1 LFELDTENKKFWFE
15 FFMPFVF
22 GLAFFLLEWQIA
34 TLFDC
39 APLRAPDYSVI
50 ISVTGLILALMFPMS
65 VFLKGKKDDILLGRM
80 KLRAVALFTDN
91 ENGKKDEYND
101 EIEREE
107 FSVSAWMNFF
117 VFVTLIPATVSINL
131 FWLWGGF
138 FMFARGQYAISLHL
152 IIFSCVMST
161 FYVLYNR
168 EWAGIFW
175 SKIFLFREDEKNKK
189 RFQKF
194 TKRINL
200 TSLKSISIDDL
211 LEIPRHREF
220 KRRACPYIFIGRS
233 SAAWVLSSGFLGWG
247 ISYFLDETYR
257 GAKFGGFT
265 FLLLFLVL
273 FLLSYISTYLLGV
286 LSRADNLF
294 LARFF
299 TAIGYSI
306 IFTTISIIATQL
318 FFHGLHKT
326 AYFMG
331 LIFLVGNVFSSWK
344 WRSVQYE
351 KIKKYILKVVDSG
364 SAIVPEGISSYFI
377 SVMNAMI
384 LKNKRYKYQI
394 KLEWDVSQSYI
405 DH

>member
-1 LFELDTENKKFWFE
+1 
-15 FFMPFVF
+15 M
-22 GLAFFLLEWQIA
+22 
-34 TLFDC
+34 
-39 APLRAPDYSVI
+39 
-50 ISVTGLILALMFPMS
+50 
-65 VFLKGKKDDILLGRM
+65 
-80 KLRAVALFTDN
+80 
-91 ENGKKDEYND
+91 
-101 EIEREE
+101 
-107 FSVSAWMNFF
+107 
-117 VFVTLIPATVSINL
+117 
-131 FWLWGGF
+131 
-138 FMFARGQYAISLHL
+138 
-152 IIFSCVMST
+152 
-161 FYVLYNR
+161 
-168 EWAGIFW
+168 
-175 SKIFLFREDEKNKK
+175 
-189 RFQKF
+189 
-194 TKRINL
+194 
-200 TSLKSISIDDL
+200 
-211 LEIPRHREF
+211 
-220 KRRACPYIFIGRS
+220 
-233 SAAWVLSSGFLGWG
+233 
-247 ISYFLDETYR
+247 
-257 GAKFGGFT
+257 
-265 FLLLFLVL
+265 LLFLVL

-306 IFTTISIIATQL
+306 IFTAISIIATQL